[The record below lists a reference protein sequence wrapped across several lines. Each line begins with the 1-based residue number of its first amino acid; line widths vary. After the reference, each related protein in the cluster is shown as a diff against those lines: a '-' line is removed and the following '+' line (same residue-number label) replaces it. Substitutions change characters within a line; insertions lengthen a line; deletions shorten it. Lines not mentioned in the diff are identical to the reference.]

1 MEVGKRH
8 GDLPAHQPFL
18 SASSHGNRV
27 AIGFRRSHFTL
38 LKEEGESVTLLA
50 ISGGTGGRSFPGKR
64 TCGRMMS
71 FVYNIRSGLWLVL
84 KVGGAFVGPEEWK
97 KGRGTAARV
106 HTHACAHTHDLGY
119 LCAI

>member
-1 MEVGKRH
+1 MEAGRRR

-27 AIGFRRSHFTL
+27 GVGFRRSHFTL
-38 LKEEGESVTLLA
+38 LKRGRVSHFWLSQGER
-50 ISGGTGGRSFPGKR
+50 GRSFPGKG

-84 KVGGAFVGPEEWK
+84 KVGGDFVGPEEWK
-97 KGRGTAARV
+97 KGWGTAACA
-106 HTHACAHTHDLGY
+106 HTHVCAHTHDLGY